1 MAQTNRKERMM
12 RNVAVLLSIACV
24 VSALLYFTPSCRQR
38 PPDRSDTLILRD
50 TVRDTIRDTV
60 TITAPAPV
68 RTRHIRDTV
77 VIAPTATEDSTPEA
91 SAAVILPIVQKH
103 YSDSAGR
110 YEAWVSGAVDPRLD
124 SLRLYQAKEVVTIRE
139 TIKSKRWGISIGAGV
154 VVTPKGTIEPGLF
167 LGATYTFY
175 AF

>member
-1 MAQTNRKERMM
+1 MVTSNRKERIM

-24 VSALLYFTPSCRQR
+24 VSALLYFAPSCRDRQSER
-38 PPDRSDTLILRD
+38 PDPIVLRD

-60 TITAPAPV
+60 TIIAPPVV

-77 VIAPTATEDSTPEA
+77 VTALIGTKESDSATVVLP
-91 SAAVILPIVQKH
+91 VIQKH
-103 YSDSAGR
+103 YADSAGR

-124 SLRLYQAKEVVTIRE
+124 SLRLYQAKEVVTIQE
-139 TIKSKRWGISIGAGV
+139 TIKPKRWGISIGAGV
-154 VVTPKGTIEPGLF
+154 IVTPKGNIEQGLF

>member
-1 MAQTNRKERMM
+1 M
-12 RNVAVLLSIACV
+12 RNVAILLSMACM
-24 VSALLYFTPSCRQR
+24 VSALLYFAPSCRQR
-38 PPDRSDTLILRD
+38 PSDRSDTVILRD

-60 TITAPAPV
+60 TITAPAV
-68 RTRHIRDTV
+68 AHTSVIRDTV
-77 VIAPTATEDSTPEA
+77 VAAPIATADSTKA
-91 SAAVILPIVQKH
+91 DSAAVILPMVQKH
-103 YSDSAGR
+103 YADSAGR

-139 TIKSKRWGISIGAGV
+139 MIQPRRWGLSGGV
-154 VVTPKGTIEPGLF
+154 GIVVTPDGKVQPGLF